1 MTRKT
6 LAILAVATLLGR
18 PLRAQ
23 MQVDN
28 AEIWLTSS
36 QLTGVFTVS
45 NGSAEAL
52 QFNLTNGDWDRAED
66 GQNRFFPA
74 GTTPSS
80 CERALQVFP
89 RQLRLAAGGA
99 QPVRIS
105 LDRDSLPARACWSIV
120 FVESEPPSLQS
131 RTGVRYL
138 TRIGVKVYYTPAQT
152 VRLAE
157 MVEFVQ
163 APKAAPGDSNAVDLA
178 VRNTGTQPLS
188 IGGSIEIR
196 RPDNFIVATIPI
208 EPVPVL
214 PAALRIMRVT
224 LPKMLP
230 GSYVALATL
239 DFGSDEDLV
248 GQTPLVIR

>member
-1 MTRKT
+1 MSFK
-6 LAILAVATLLGR
+6 ILAVLTLLGR
-18 PLRAQ
+18 PLSAQ

-36 QLTGVFTVS
+36 QLEGSFTVS
-45 NGSAEAL
+45 NGSAETL
-52 QFNLTNGDWDRAED
+52 QFNLADGDWDRADD

-89 RQLRLAAGGA
+89 RQLRLAPGGA

-105 LDRDSLPARACWSIV
+105 LNRDSLPSRACWSIV

-131 RTGVRYL
+131 RSGVRYL
-138 TRIGVKVYYTPAQT
+138 TRIGVKIYYTPAQA

-157 MVEFVQ
+157 MVEFIQ
-163 APKAAPGDSNAVDLA
+163 PPNATPSDTNAVEIGI
-178 VRNTGTQPLS
+178 RNTGTQALS

-196 RPDNFIVATIPI
+196 RPDNFIVATVPI

-224 LPKMLP
+224 LPKVLP
-230 GSYVALATL
+230 GSYVALVTL
-239 DFGSDEDLV
+239 SYGSDEDLV